1 MKYSFAIPVIAFA
14 FLFAA
19 VPVQAAASS
28 LQVSGVEREYA
39 GKPPTCKSYF
49 TYKKPRAGE
58 STTLL
63 WRSQKAEYMTGL
75 YTDEK
80 RPARGRQNIVFGHP
94 GEQVFKLTFTG
105 PGGTTTCTQKIMV
118 REREAA

>member
-1 MKYSFAIPVIAFA
+1 MKYSFVIPVLVFV

-19 VPVQAAASS
+19 TPVEAASF
-28 LQVSGVEREYA
+28 QVSAVEREYV
-39 GKPPTCKSYF
+39 GRPPTCKSYF
-49 TYKKPRAGE
+49 TYKKPRVGE

-75 YTDEK
+75 YTNEK
-80 RPARGRQNIVFGHP
+80 QPSRGRQNIVFGHP

-118 REREAA
+118 RGREAA